1 MFESNQ
7 GNLNGGF
14 FMKKFMAAFM
24 ALSLVLGLAACGNIA
39 DTADEPVIVR
49 EEESSE
55 AEESQT
61 QEQSGTDE
69 TELANE
75 SETEAL
81 SSALEVEE
89 TQTTIEEEVDLSELT
104 EGELAAR
111 REQQENFAEAR
122 ELLYDLENS
131 IDKTDKINQM
141 DKQILANNAYDF
153 RGTVAVFIGDSITEG
168 IASSVDQNGN
178 FVSYVTYV
186 NSYLHFAIL
195 MNHGVGGR
203 MFGTYGGDELSL
215 LANFDNV
222 TNNSA
227 DVIVVFAGV
236 NDYLTEVENKHF
248 GSLYDKT
255 TTGNFCGAV
264 RHFMEKLKLY
274 YGDKEI
280 FFVTMYDINKT
291 VDCEYADFDGQPTLG
306 DYMEAEIALAEE
318 YGFNVIDLY
327 GTGFM
332 DCSTEEASDYY
343 LSDGLHPKD
352 SGSIV
357 LGEHIAA
364 ELSLYFGR
372 KAD

>member
-1 MFESNQ
+1 
-7 GNLNGGF
+7 
-14 FMKKFMAAFM
+14 MKKFIAAFM
-24 ALSLVLGLAACGNIA
+24 ALSLVLGLAACGSST
-39 DTADEPVIVR
+39 DSDEPVIVR
-49 EEESSE
+49 EESSE
-55 AEESQT
+55 DESQAQT
-61 QEQSGTDE
+61 QGSVEGEENELDSGTQSASSAQE
-69 TELANE
+69 TE
-75 SETEAL
+75 EAQ
-81 SSALEVEE
+81 E
-89 TQTTIEEEVDLSELT
+89 TQTETQTVFEVDDDDISELT

-122 ELLYDLENS
+122 ELLYDLEDP
-131 IDKTDKINQM
+131 IERTDKINQM
-141 DKQILANNAYDF
+141 DRQILANNAYDF
-153 RGTVAVFIGDSITEG
+153 SDLTAVFIGDSITEG
-168 IASSVDQNGN
+168 ITSSIDQNGN
-178 FVSYVTYV
+178 YVSYVTYV
-186 NSYLHFAIL
+186 NSYLHFGNL

-203 MFGTYGGDELSL
+203 MYGTYGGEELSL

-236 NDYLTEVENKHF
+236 NDYLTVVENKHF

-264 RHFMEKLKLY
+264 RHFMEKLKTY
-274 YGDKEI
+274 YGDREI
-280 FFVTMYDINKT
+280 FFVTMYNINKT
-291 VDCEYADFDGQPTLG
+291 VECDYADFDGQPTLG
-306 DYMEAEIALAEE
+306 DYMDAEIALAEE

-343 LSDGLHPKD
+343 LRDGLHPKD

-372 KAD
+372 KTD